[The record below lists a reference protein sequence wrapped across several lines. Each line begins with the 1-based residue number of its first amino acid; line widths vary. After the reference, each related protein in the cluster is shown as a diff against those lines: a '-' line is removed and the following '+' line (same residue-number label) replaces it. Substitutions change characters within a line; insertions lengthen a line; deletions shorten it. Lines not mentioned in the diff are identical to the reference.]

1 MRKFVWM
8 LGLALA
14 MPGWAKEVA
23 QVPSELVAT
32 HGFVHVHA
40 PKGGLVRM
48 SVKPVGGGQGAVI
61 DKPLGSS
68 DRLAE
73 EAFGYWLPAG
83 RYHVI
88 GWGNHRQD
96 DGPVFEV
103 QARRVTDLGG
113 FVPVNVGGYELVLLP
128 VRHAEDAS
136 ALETAIAPFR
146 TLLASTEPLRPQV
159 ANVPTAVAVSQP
171 SSGLGLIADL
181 LLAYD
186 RKLNKPSTLQRL
198 KDARDPAE
206 FLRLARTV
214 VPPLQ
219 DEPAIA
225 PDGTAWFPADLGQLR
240 RRSPQGQWDN
250 LGIDT
255 LRQILAVE
263 YDNGRL
269 VVGSDDG
276 QLRASDDGG
285 HAWKQLRSLGAGESV
300 IDIDRVGTD
309 GGTQW
314 IQIGRP
320 PYVINDVQMD
330 APDRGWASRWNA
342 NAFSGVW
349 ETYGYVPAR
358 KDWAKTGEA
367 PPGCRPMRYATDA
380 PVLCITTGASIFGL
394 HEGKWEVEFSA
405 N

>member
-1 MRKFVWM
+1 M
-8 LGLALA
+8 
-14 MPGWAKEVA
+14 
-23 QVPSELVAT
+23 
-32 HGFVHVHA
+32 
-40 PKGGLVRM
+40 
-48 SVKPVGGGQGAVI
+48 
-61 DKPLGSS
+61 
-68 DRLAE
+68 
-73 EAFGYWLPAG
+73 
-83 RYHVI
+83 
-88 GWGNHRQD
+88 
-96 DGPVFEV
+96 
-103 QARRVTDLGG
+103 
-113 FVPVNVGGYELVLLP
+113 
-128 VRHAEDAS
+128 
-136 ALETAIAPFR
+136 
-146 TLLASTEPLRPQV
+146 
-159 ANVPTAVAVSQP
+159 ANVPTAVAISQP

-309 GGTQW
+309 GGFREAL
-314 IQIGRP
+314 RP
-320 PYVINDVQMD
+320 LGYDPVTTESPAAAGAMI
-330 APDRGWASRWNA
+330 AAETPRWRRLVEM
-342 NAFSGVW
+342 SG
-349 ETYGYVPAR
+349 AR
-358 KDWAKTGEA
+358 
-367 PPGCRPMRYATDA
+367 
-380 PVLCITTGASIFGL
+380 
-394 HEGKWEVEFSA
+394 VE
-405 N
+405 